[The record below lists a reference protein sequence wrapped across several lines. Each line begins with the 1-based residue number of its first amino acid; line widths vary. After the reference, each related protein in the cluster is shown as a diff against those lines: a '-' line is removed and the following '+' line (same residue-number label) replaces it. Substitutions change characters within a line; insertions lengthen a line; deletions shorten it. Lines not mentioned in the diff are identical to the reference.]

1 MFFETL
7 RSFCLKDFQN
17 YHGGGGREGGREG
30 ERESER
36 DRRGREKN
44 DEHDDDIVD
53 EGCITIK

>member
-1 MFFETL
+1 LSERFSKL
-7 RSFCLKDFQN
+7 SW
-17 YHGGGGREGGREG
+17 GWREG